1 MAAAS
6 IVTTPRPISI
16 ERYLNRN
23 NFRPD
28 VDFVDGRLVSRNIG
42 EFDHADVVG
51 ELSFRLGSK
60 AEEWSI
66 IGLISVR
73 VRVSATRVRVPDL
86 CVLDANLNHEQ
97 VIGHP
102 PMLCIEVLGSEDTV
116 TAMRERIQDFLD
128 MGVPEVWIFDPWT
141 RTAFVCTNGAMTAHK
156 QSILRL
162 AGSKVELDVEAVF
175 ATLDE

>member
-1 MAAAS
+1 MAAANT
-6 IVTTPRPISI
+6 VTTPRPISI

-28 VDFVDGRLVSRNIG
+28 VDFVDGRLVGRNIG
-42 EFDHADVVG
+42 EFNHADVVG
-51 ELSFRLGSK
+51 ELSFRLGNK
-60 AEEWSI
+60 EEEWSV

-73 VRVSATRVRVPDL
+73 VRVSATRVRIPDL
-86 CVLDANLNHEQ
+86 CVLDANLNHKQ
-97 VIGHP
+97 VIDHP

-116 TAMRERIQDFLD
+116 TAMRERTQDFLD

-141 RTAFVCTNGAMTAHK
+141 RTAFVCTNGAMTAYK

-175 ATLDE
+175 ATLEE

>member
-1 MAAAS
+1 MMAAAN
-6 IVTTPRPISI
+6 TTTVPTLLSI
-16 ERYLNRN
+16 EQYLNTTY
-23 NFRPD
+23 RPD